1 MAAPGLKILQEL
13 CLQDPRGILR
23 AVQAWRSRSVMV
35 FRDISHHSSTQ
46 QLHHP
51 PTNPKMPL
59 PSHASAPGRSKQDLY
74 AHWDKAQEH
83 KKISSSTISITLPQ
97 MWWFSLC
104 AEAPEAPEPQTKSAP
119 CARGASP
126 QREEH
131 SKVGL
136 SRADYMGETRST
148 FPLLLHRS
156 VLK

>member
-1 MAAPGLKILQEL
+1 MAAPGLKILQEP
-13 CLQDPRGILR
+13 CLQDPCGILC

-35 FRDISHHSSTQ
+35 FRDTSHHSRTQ
-46 QLHHP
+46 HLHHP
-51 PTNPKMPL
+51 PTNPKTPL
-59 PSHASAPGRSKQDLY
+59 PSRASAPGISKQDLY
-74 AHWDKAQEH
+74 AQWDKAQEH
-83 KKISSSTISITLPQ
+83 KKISSSRISITLPQ

-104 AEAPEAPEPQTKSAP
+104 AEAPEPQTKSAP

-126 QREEH
+126 QQEEH
-131 SKVGL
+131 SKMGL